1 MKHQKDCGIN
11 SNVGIPKIQKDES
24 YCTCNFTPT
33 VDSSVEESQISKLQV
48 QFNLSS
54 AYAFALY
61 KMIQKD
67 RQSLI
72 TRIKGEVEGLRN
84 TDMPAKCRLHSE
96 PRGMTAND
104 YDCTDIHI
112 GYQEALSDL
121 LNRIDKIV

>member
-72 TRIKGEVEGLRN
+72 TRIKGEVENSKRFYIQKSIEGGVV
-84 TDMPAKCRLHSE
+84 E
-96 PRGMTAND
+96 V
-104 YDCTDIHI
+104 I
-112 GYQEALSDL
+112 GVISPEDL